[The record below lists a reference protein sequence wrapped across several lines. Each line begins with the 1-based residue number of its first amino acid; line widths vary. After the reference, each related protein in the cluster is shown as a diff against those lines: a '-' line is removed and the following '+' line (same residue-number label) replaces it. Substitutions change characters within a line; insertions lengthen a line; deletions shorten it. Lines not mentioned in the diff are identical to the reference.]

1 MKLSNIHMKEAV
13 GKLDVL
19 IIQVLFVLAFMY
31 KWIKDNENK

>member
-1 MKLSNIHMKEAV
+1 MKLSNIHRKETV

-31 KWIKDNENK
+31 KWIKDNK